1 MFCGRNIT
9 RKGVRRQFIVVEHVD
24 SNEETTELL
33 VMKIESVETTNQIL
47 AICVVLYVCLI
58 IIVMVIV
65 ILDDNKLM
73 TDYGKENYQ
82 DLYSTQSIIRL
93 TLDNRKWNIFFWVF
107 IPKI

>member
-1 MFCGRNIT
+1 VEETSLERGYFDDNLLSSNMLIA
-9 RKGVRRQFIVVEHVD
+9 IV
-24 SNEETTELL
+24 ETTELL

-73 TDYGKENYQ
+73 TDYGKENYR

-93 TLDNRKWNIFFWVF
+93 TPDNRKWNIFFWVF